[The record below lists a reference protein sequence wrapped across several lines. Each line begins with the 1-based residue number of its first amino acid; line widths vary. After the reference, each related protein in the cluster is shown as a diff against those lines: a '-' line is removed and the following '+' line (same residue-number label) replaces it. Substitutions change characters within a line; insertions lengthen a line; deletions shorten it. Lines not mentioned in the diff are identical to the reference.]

1 VSEDDARMT
10 TEKTTKSTATNL
22 MRGIIHKYK
31 RSNIDTD
38 VIIPGPYLKIHDHK
52 ELSKHAMEGLDP
64 KFPEKV
70 SEGDFLLTGSNFG
83 CGSSREHAP
92 IALSHAGIKAI
103 IAPSFARIF
112 YRNAV
117 DGGYL
122 LPIEIEESTLDK
134 ISDKD
139 EIEIDIKN
147 NRITNLTKGNESY
160 MIKPFPTLIA
170 KIVEAGGLMN
180 FKI

>member
-1 VSEDDARMT
+1 
-10 TEKTTKSTATNL
+10 
-22 MRGIIHKYK
+22 MRGKVHKYANA
-31 RSNIDTD
+31 NIDTD

-52 ELSKHAMEGLDP
+52 ELAKHAMEGLDP

-70 SEGDFLLTGSNFG
+70 SEGDFLVCGSNFG

-92 IALSHAGIKAI
+92 IALSHAGIKAVL
-103 IAPSFARIF
+103 APSFARIF

-122 LPIEIEESTLDK
+122 LPIEIEESTMKRID
-134 ISDKD
+134 DKD
-139 EIEIDIKN
+139 ELEIDISQNK
-147 NRITNLTKGNESY
+147 ITNLTKNKESY
-160 MIKPFPTLIA
+160 DMKPFPDLIA

-180 FKI
+180 FKYDTEEGKTRGNI

>member
-1 VSEDDARMT
+1 
-10 TEKTTKSTATNL
+10 
-22 MRGIIHKYK
+22 MRGKVHKYEK
-31 RSNIDTD
+31 ANIDTD

-52 ELSKHAMEGLDP
+52 ELAKHAMEGLDP

-70 SEGDFLLTGSNFG
+70 SDGDFLVCGSNFG

-92 IALSHAGIKAI
+92 IALSHTGIKAI
-103 IAPSFARIF
+103 LAPSFARIF

-122 LPIEIEESTLDK
+122 LPIEIEDSTMKRID
-134 ISDKD
+134 DKD
-139 EIEIDIKN
+139 ELEIDVSQNK
-147 NRITNLTKGNESY
+147 ITNITKNNESY
-160 MIKPFPTLIA
+160 GMKPFPELIA

-180 FKI
+180 FKYGTEEGKTRGNI